1 MFAIRAFV
9 VKAIAELRAMDQMVS
24 QYKAR
29 IHSKRIL
36 YGICGLV

>member
-1 MFAIRAFV
+1 MFEIT
-9 VKAIAELRAMDQMVS
+9 ELMVTDFAKLMAMDQIVS

-36 YGICGLV
+36 YGICGSV